1 MIAYVL
7 DILPIAVVCVL
18 LGMWVASF
26 FPPTK

>member
-18 LGMWVASF
+18 LGAWLASF